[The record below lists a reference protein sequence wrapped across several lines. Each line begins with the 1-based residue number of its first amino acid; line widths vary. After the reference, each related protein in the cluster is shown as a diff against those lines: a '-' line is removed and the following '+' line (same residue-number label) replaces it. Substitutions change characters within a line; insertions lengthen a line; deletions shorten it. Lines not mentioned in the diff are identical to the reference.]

1 MNQLLLLMEHE
12 TKFKADPYNPKNKLI
27 TTNDILNIMKSLNIQ
42 DFTISNLDLYQRAFI
57 HKSYCKMKDYE
68 EYNKSD
74 NCLELFEISYET
86 LEFIGDSFLG
96 NVIANYLYQRY
107 FIGHSQDEG
116 FLTKLKIRFVC
127 GEQLAYLSNS
137 LNLNQFMIISKHIEE
152 NCDGRNNIH
161 ILEDIFEGFLGA
173 LYSDTNDFKLVERFI
188 IQCIEKHIDFSDLI
202 LKDNNYKDQ
211 ILRYFQHNY
220 KIHPTYKTQKND
232 GSNNYQ
238 CQLFKDDEYIETG
251 YGSSKKKSE
260 QDASK
265 KALMKFCVLSE

>member
-1 MNQLLLLMEHE
+1 MENE
-12 TKFKADPYNPKNKLI
+12 NKFKSDPYNPKNKLI
-27 TTNDILNIMKSLNIQ
+27 TTDDILNIMKSLNIQ
-42 DFTISNLDLYQRAFI
+42 DLTISNLDLYQRAFI

-68 EYNKSD
+68 EYNQPD
-74 NCLELFEISYET
+74 NCLELFTISYET

-96 NVIANYLYQRY
+96 NIIANYLYNRY
-107 FIGHSQDEG
+107 FIGHHQDEG

-127 GEQLAYLSNS
+127 GEQLAFLSEK
-137 LNLNQFMIISKHIEE
+137 LNLGQFMIISKHIDE

-161 ILEDIFEGFLGA
+161 ILEDIFEAFLGA
-173 LYSDTNDFKLVERFI
+173 LYSDTNNFQLVEKFI
-188 IQCIEKHIDFSDLI
+188 IQCIEKFIDFSDLI

-220 KIHPTYKTQKND
+220 KIYPTYKTIKNEEK
-232 GSNNYQ
+232 NIYE
-238 CQLFKDDEYIETG
+238 CQIFKEDEYIETG
-251 YGSSKKKSE
+251 YGNSKKKSE